1 MYFDSL
7 DYQFKTD
14 IIFHMDKPNKKNV
27 NIPARDLADY
37 ETGARKDWRESF
49 QWRTLR
55 ILSEFVSGFQF
66 LADFNK
72 VKTVTIF
79 GSAVIKENEHWYQE
93 AKKLGTMLAK
103 NGYGVVTGG
112 GPGIME
118 AANRGASEAGG
129 ESIGLNIQLPYEQRI
144 NPWVKK
150 GIGFHYFFSRKVMLA
165 YAAQAYVYFPG
176 GFGTLDE
183 SFELATLIET
193 KKIYQKIPIILIGK
207 EFWTPLK
214 KWMEDTLYEKNRFI
228 RKEDLSILNIVD
240 SAEEAFE
247 IIKKAPHIKYF

>member
-1 MYFDSL
+1 MCPIGILGLNWYNF
-7 DYQFKTD
+7 
-14 IIFHMDKPNKKNV
+14 IMPIVNNKNINV
-27 NIPARDLADY
+27 PARDLPAS
-37 ETGARKDWRESF
+37 EENPKDWRESF

-55 ILSEFVSGFQF
+55 ILSEFIEGFQF

-72 VKTVTIF
+72 IKTVTIF
-79 GSAVIKENEHWYQE
+79 GSAMIKEDNYWYQE
-93 AKKLGTMLAK
+93 ARKLGQMLAK
-103 NGYGVVTGG
+103 NKYGVITGG

-118 AANRGASEAGG
+118 AANRGANEAGG

-193 KKIYQKIPIILIGK
+193 KKISQKIPIILVGK
-207 EFWTPLK
+207 EFWTPLLE
-214 KWMEDTLYEKNRFI
+214 WMEKTLYEKNHLI
-228 RKEDLSILNIVD
+228 HKEDLKILNIVN
-240 SAEEAFE
+240 SAEEALE
-247 IIKKAPHIKYF
+247 IIKSTPHIKYF